1 VIRDRS
7 EELGTFHAQHFAK
20 PMGERMGSTNGHHS
34 ELTDE
39 KIISLA
45 RNAKNAAKLETLWE
59 GDTSGYASYSEADQ
73 ALISLL
79 AFYTQDENQ
88 LDSLYRQSALCRE
101 KWLKRS
107 DYRRST
113 IDKALS
119 GLTETYTP
127 SDDGARM
134 VVGNGQASLPSPSPS
149 LYKDEGRGRKLEAVR
164 FSDMKVPGPRRYLL
178 KDLVLAAYVTLLY
191 GDGGVAKSLLA
202 LALAVAIAEDSKEWL
217 GREVEGCS
225 VLYMDFELDSEE
237 QARRVYQL
245 CRGQGLDTPPEDLLY
260 MSALGHP
267 AREAFTAALEACIE
281 HSVGL
286 MVVDSLGPA
295 LQGDA
300 EAARDVIG
308 FFQKS
313 IEPFRAKG
321 IAILIIDHQSRLQ
334 QGQSYQSKGAFGSV
348 FKTNLARS
356 VIHAQATERGEG
368 ALTVRLRQ
376 KKHNF
381 GPLAEP
387 FGVKL
392 SFTEEAVSL
401 EAVELDA
408 SELAE
413 EATLNAT
420 DRVKLALE
428 NGPAYPWEIVEHTGL
443 ALKTVKNV
451 LTGLRKQ
458 GVVEPT
464 GEVENRTE
472 QVRLSVPASLYRD
485 RDAGTIAVFTR
496 SERSSSLPTSSWAME
511 REELDGVEI
520 SRGESVEHDLNRL
533 IERRHD
539 HRTAEERHRPSEEL
553 WQESVERYNAER
565 DRQLKTEWAEYHQ
578 GQAERHRAVLKGL
591 IAHHEEQAA
600 KLMDVQPEGAA

>member
-1 VIRDRS
+1 MIRDRS
-7 EELGTFHAQHFAK
+7 QELETFHIRHFAEGVGK
-20 PMGERMGSTNGHHS
+20 RPASANGYHS

-39 KIISLA
+39 EVIALARGA
-45 RNAKNAAKLETLWE
+45 RNAAKFEALWQ
-59 GDTSGYASYSEADQ
+59 GDTSGYASHSEADQ

-79 AFYTQDENQ
+79 AFYTQDEAQ
-88 LDSLYRQSALCRE
+88 LDSLYQRSNLCRE
-101 KWLKRS
+101 KWINRP
-107 DYRRST
+107 DYRRRT
-113 IDKALS
+113 IQRALS
-119 GLTETYTP
+119 NLAETYSP

-134 VVGNGQASLPSPSPS
+134 IVGNGQTSLPSPSPS

-164 FSDMKVPGPRRYLL
+164 FSDMEMPGPRRYLL

-202 LALAVAIAEDSKEWL
+202 LALAVAVAGGSGRWL
-217 GREVEGCS
+217 GREVECCP
-225 VLYMDFELDSEE
+225 VLYVDFELDAEE
-237 QARRVYQL
+237 QARRVHQL
-245 CRGQGLDTPPEDLLY
+245 CRGQELDTPPENLLY
-260 MSALGHP
+260 LSALGHP
-267 AREAFTAALEACIE
+267 AGEAFTAALEACTE

-313 IEPFRAKG
+313 IEPFRAEG

-334 QGQSYQSKGAFGSV
+334 AGQSYQSKGAFGSV

-356 VIHAQATERGEG
+356 VIQAQATERGEG
-368 ALTVRLRQ
+368 TLTVRLRQ

-392 SFTEEAVSL
+392 SFAEEAIGL
-401 EAVELDA
+401 EAAELDA

-420 DRVKLALE
+420 DRVKLALRS
-428 NGPAYPWEIVEHTGL
+428 GAAYPWELTEATGL
-443 ALKTVKNV
+443 AVKTVKNV

-458 GVVEPT
+458 ELVEPT
-464 GEVENRTE
+464 GETENRTE
-472 QVRLSVPASLYRD
+472 QVRLCVPASLSLYRD
-485 RDAGTIAVFTR
+485 GDGDDSNIQSQREVFELAHEFLGNGKGGAG
-496 SERSSSLPTSSWAME
+496 
-511 REELDGVEI
+511 
-520 SRGESVEHDLNRL
+520 
-533 IERRHD
+533 
-539 HRTAEERHRPSEEL
+539 
-553 WQESVERYNAER
+553 
-565 DRQLKTEWAEYHQ
+565 
-578 GQAERHRAVLKGL
+578 
-591 IAHHEEQAA
+591 
-600 KLMDVQPEGAA
+600 

>member
-7 EELGTFHAQHFAK
+7 QELVTFHARHFAE
-20 PMGERMGSTNGHHS
+20 GIGTRSTDANEHHS
-34 ELTDE
+34 ELADE
-39 KIISLA
+39 EVVRLA
-45 RNAKNAAKLETLWE
+45 RDARNSSKFEALWQ
-59 GDTSGYASYSEADQ
+59 GDISGYASHSEADQ
-73 ALISLL
+73 ALVSLL
-79 AFYTQDENQ
+79 AFYTQDEAQ
-88 LDSLYRQSALCRE
+88 LDSLYQRSNLCRE
-101 KWLKRS
+101 KWINRP
-107 DYRRST
+107 DYRRRT
-113 IDKALS
+113 IQRALS
-119 GLTETYTP
+119 NLAETYAP
-127 SDDGARM
+127 SGDGARM
-134 VVGNGQASLPSPSPS
+134 IVGNVHASLPSPSPS

-164 FSDMKVPGPRRYLL
+164 FSEIEVSGPRRYLL

-202 LALAVAIAEDSKEWL
+202 LALAVAIAGDSKKWL
-217 GREVEGCS
+217 GREVESCPI
-225 VLYMDFELDSEE
+225 LFLDFELDSEE

-267 AREAFTAALEACIE
+267 AREAFTAALEACKE

-286 MVVDSLGPA
+286 MIVDSLGPA

-313 IEPFRAKG
+313 IEPFRAEG
-321 IAILIIDHQSRLQ
+321 IAVLIIDHQSRLQ
-334 QGQSYQSKGAFGSV
+334 AGQSYQSKGAFGSV

-356 VIHAQATERGEG
+356 VIQAQATERGEG
-368 ALTVRLRQ
+368 TLTVRLRQ

-392 SFTEEAVSL
+392 SFTEQAVSL
-401 EAVELDA
+401 EAIELDA

-420 DRVKLALE
+420 DRVKLVLE
-428 NGPAYPWEIVEHTGL
+428 SGPAYPWEIAESTGL
-443 ALKTVKNV
+443 AVKTVKNV

-472 QVRLSVPASLYRD
+472 QVRLTVPASLSLYRD
-485 RDAGTIAVFTR
+485 GDGDDSNIQSQREVF
-496 SERSSSLPTSSWAME
+496 
-511 REELDGVEI
+511 ELANEFLGN
-520 SRGESVEHDLNRL
+520 G
-533 IERRHD
+533 
-539 HRTAEERHRPSEEL
+539 
-553 WQESVERYNAER
+553 
-565 DRQLKTEWAEYHQ
+565 
-578 GQAERHRAVLKGL
+578 KGG
-591 IAHHEEQAA
+591 
-600 KLMDVQPEGAA
+600 PG

>member
-1 VIRDRS
+1 VIRECS
-7 EELGTFHAQHFAK
+7 QELGDFHTRHFA
-20 PMGERMGSTNGHHS
+20 ERVKKRPVSANGHHS

-39 KIISLA
+39 EVIVLA
-45 RNAKNAAKLETLWE
+45 KGAKNAGKFEALWG
-59 GDTSGYASYSEADQ
+59 GDTSGYVSHSEADQ

-79 AFYTQDENQ
+79 AFYTQDEAQ
-88 LDSLYRQSALCRE
+88 LDSLYQRSGLCRE

-113 IDKALS
+113 INKTLS
-119 GLTETYTP
+119 NLSETYMA

-134 VVGNGQASLPSPSPS
+134 VVSNGHANLPSPS

-164 FSDMKVPGPRRYLL
+164 FTEMEVPGPRHYLL
-178 KDLVLAAYVTLLY
+178 KDIVLAAYVTLLY

-202 LALAVAIAEDSKEWL
+202 LALAVAIAGESKEWL
-217 GREVEGCS
+217 GREVERCP
-225 VLYMDFELDSEE
+225 VLFLDFELDSEE
-237 QARRVYQL
+237 QTRRVHQL

-267 AREAFTAALEACIE
+267 AREAFTAALEACKE
-281 HSVGL
+281 HGVGL

-300 EAARDVIG
+300 EAAKDVIG

-313 IEPFRAKG
+313 VEPFRAEG

-356 VIHAQATERGEG
+356 VIQAQATERGERT
-368 ALTVRLRQ
+368 LTVRLRQ

-381 GPLAEP
+381 GPLTEP

-392 SFTEEAVSL
+392 SFTEEAVGL
-401 EAVELDA
+401 EGIELDA

-413 EATLNAT
+413 EATLNST
-420 DRVKLALE
+420 DRVKLALK
-428 NGPAYPWEIVEHTGL
+428 NGPAYPWEIAEHTGL
-443 ALKTVKNV
+443 ALKTVKNA

-458 GVVEPT
+458 QVVEPT

-472 QVRLSVPASLYRD
+472 QVRLSVPVP
-485 RDAGTIAVFTR
+485 I
-496 SERSSSLPTSSWAME
+496 P
-511 REELDGVEI
+511 I
-520 SRGESVEHDLNRL
+520 
-533 IERRHD
+533 
-539 HRTAEERHRPSEEL
+539 
-553 WQESVERYNAER
+553 
-565 DRQLKTEWAEYHQ
+565 
-578 GQAERHRAVLKGL
+578 
-591 IAHHEEQAA
+591 
-600 KLMDVQPEGAA
+600 

>member
-1 VIRDRS
+1 VVIRDRS
-7 EELGTFHAQHFAK
+7 QELSTFHTMHFVE
-20 PMGERMGSTNGHHS
+20 PMDKHPASDNGHHS

-39 KIISLA
+39 EIIALA
-45 RNAKNAAKLETLWE
+45 KGAKNAAKFKALWQ
-59 GDTSGYASYSEADQ
+59 GDTSGYASHSEADQ
-73 ALISLL
+73 ALVSLL

-88 LDSLYRQSALCRE
+88 LDSLYRQSALCRQ

-119 GLTETYTP
+119 NLTDTYMP

-134 VVGNGQASLPSPSPS
+134 VVGNGHASLPSPSPS
-149 LYKDEGRGRKLEAVR
+149 LYKEEGRGRKLEAVK
-164 FSDMKVPGPRRYLL
+164 FSDMEVPGPRRYLL
-178 KDLVLAAYVTLLY
+178 KDLILAAYVTLLY

-202 LALAVAIAEDSKEWL
+202 LALAVVVAGGSGKWL
-217 GREVEGCS
+217 GREVESCP

-237 QARRVYQL
+237 QARRVHQL
-245 CRGQGLDTPPEDLLY
+245 CRGQGLGTPPDDLLY

-267 AREAFTAALEACIE
+267 AREAFTAALEACKE
-281 HSVGL
+281 HGVGL
-286 MVVDSLGPA
+286 MVVESLGPA

-308 FFQKS
+308 FFQKT
-313 IEPFRAKG
+313 IEPFRVEG

-334 QGQSYQSKGAFGSV
+334 AGQSYQSKGAFGSV

-356 VIHAQATERGEG
+356 VIQAQATERGEG
-368 ALTVRLRQ
+368 TLTVRLRQ

-392 SFTEEAVSL
+392 TFTEQAVSL
-401 EAVELDA
+401 EAIELDA

-413 EATLNAT
+413 EATLNST
-420 DRVKLALE
+420 DRVKLALQ
-428 NGPAYPWEIVEHTGL
+428 NGPAYPWELAESTGL

-458 GVVEPT
+458 QVVEPT
-464 GEVENRTE
+464 GEVENRTQ
-472 QVRLSVPASLYRD
+472 QVRLSVPASLSLYRD
-485 RDAGTIAVFTR
+485 GDGDDSNIQSQREVFELAHEFLGNGTKGGAG
-496 SERSSSLPTSSWAME
+496 
-511 REELDGVEI
+511 
-520 SRGESVEHDLNRL
+520 
-533 IERRHD
+533 
-539 HRTAEERHRPSEEL
+539 
-553 WQESVERYNAER
+553 
-565 DRQLKTEWAEYHQ
+565 
-578 GQAERHRAVLKGL
+578 
-591 IAHHEEQAA
+591 
-600 KLMDVQPEGAA
+600 